1 MWTNSK
7 ALTEEHRELRRSPQR
22 QHAGRKNPGCGRQI
36 TFERLEDALMWRCTI
51 CGYIYDD
58 TKEGTKFEDLPDDW
72 NCPVC
77 NAPKDAFVRI

>member
-1 MWTNSK
+1 
-7 ALTEEHRELRRSPQR
+7 
-22 QHAGRKNPGCGRQI
+22 
-36 TFERLEDALMWRCTI
+36 MWRCTI